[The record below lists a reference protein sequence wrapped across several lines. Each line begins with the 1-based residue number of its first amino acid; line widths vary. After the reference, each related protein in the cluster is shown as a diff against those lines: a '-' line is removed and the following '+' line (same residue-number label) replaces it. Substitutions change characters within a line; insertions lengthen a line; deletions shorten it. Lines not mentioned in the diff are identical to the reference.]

1 MPIAHTQRQIIAK
14 ANIWQRFGLDTNIA
28 FQCNEKSEISA
39 RIKFFGAKLKI
50 FLAISQH
57 YSQRSSTSLILKVF
71 SDSAPVL
78 FIYLFL
84 GVVSFFSLTF
94 FLKFSFI
101 CLQPSSYRPLQR
113 FLLCLKFSI
122 SILSLF

>member
-1 MPIAHTQRQIIAK
+1 MQTFCKGLHWARKLPFNSTKNLESLQKLCFFSVKLYI
-14 ANIWQRFGLDTNIA
+14 FG
-28 FQCNEKSEISA
+28 
-39 RIKFFGAKLKI
+39 I
-50 FLAISQH
+50 F
-57 YSQRSSTSLILKVF
+57 YSMYFQRSSTSLILKVF

-94 FLKFSFI
+94 FLKFSFF

-113 FLLCLKFSI
+113 FLFCFKFSI